1 MHDYRSKKIS
11 LVVPVKNEQESISS
25 FLEEVYRSLI
35 NINYL
40 LEIIFIDDGSTDQ
53 TLKVIKKSPDNE
65 LYTIKYIKL
74 SKNFG
79 KEAAMSAGVDYAS
92 GDAIIPIDVDLQD
105 PPHIIIEFIEK
116 WEQGFDT
123 VYGVRVSRNDDTKSK
138 KTSASMFYKF
148 FNKISDTP
156 IPHNAGDFRL
166 MDRKVVDAIKKLPEK
181 NRFMKGLFAW
191 PGFSSTG
198 VGYERPARRYGK
210 TKFNAWKLWNFAVD
224 GITSFST
231 WPLRVWSYLGGV
243 VALFSLAFMGY
254 IMVRTIVLGRD
265 WPGYA
270 SIMSAILFFGAMQ
283 LISIGILGEYI
294 GRIYIESKGR
304 PLYLIEEKSSSLYD

>member
-231 WPLRVWSYLGGV
+231 WPLSVWSYLGGV

>member
-1 MHDYRSKKIS
+1 MQTYRSKKIS
-11 LVVPVKNEQESISS
+11 LIVPVKNEQESISS

-35 NINYL
+35 DIDYL

-79 KEAAMSAGVDYAS
+79 KEAAMSVGVDYAS

-123 VYGVRVSRNDDTKSK
+123 VYGVRISRNDDTKSK
-138 KTSASMFYKF
+138 KTSANMFYKF

-166 MDRKVVDAIKKLPEK
+166 MDRKVIDAIKKLPEK

-265 WPGYA
+265 LPGYA

-304 PLYLIEEKSSSLYD
+304 PLYLIEEKSSSLHD